1 MDGGNPLVVID
12 TAQLLL
18 TINFTC
24 GADTRMECRRCTI
37 ALRSVSFSPVWRC
50 STWTLVAG
58 SSAPH
63 VEHLHWEC
71 RAIPVLLSGMSC
83 TISVVSVVTVAAT
96 TTVFTHWAPPP
107 CNGGC
112 WPPQQQR
119 VGHQCRSM
127 LWNGALHLWRGG
139 PLVCGGR
146 VWSCCPI
153 ITTTWSTVS
162 TSMVVVMCVPMNNTF
177 SLCPQV
183 SDTVLS
189 QYSPPSSE

>member
-1 MDGGNPLVVID
+1 MDGGNPLVVLD

-83 TISVVSVVTVAAT
+83 TISVVGVVTWTAT

-119 VGHQCRSM
+119 VGHQCRRISVEWCTSLMERRTSCMWWEGMVM
-127 LWNGALHLWRGG
+127 LPHHHHNMEHSLIWGASG
-139 PLVCGGR
+139 
-146 VWSCCPI
+146 
-153 ITTTWSTVS
+153 
-162 TSMVVVMCVPMNNTF
+162 
-177 SLCPQV
+177 
-183 SDTVLS
+183 
-189 QYSPPSSE
+189 